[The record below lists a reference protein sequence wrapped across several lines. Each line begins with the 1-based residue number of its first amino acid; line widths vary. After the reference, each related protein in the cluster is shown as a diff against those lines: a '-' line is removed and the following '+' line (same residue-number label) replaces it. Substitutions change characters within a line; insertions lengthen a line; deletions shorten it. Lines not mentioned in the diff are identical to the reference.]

1 MRLDLIKKL
10 DVSDKEVVIH
20 RGLQTY
26 TEALLTFEFDLENI
40 DADFI
45 RNMKTIFSTNS
56 YIEAK
61 TLLPNDAYDI
71 LIRSFHKANEP
82 MRTGRSLLNDASDRS
97 GLEVTPNM
105 FKNHLK
111 HYIYQLIDNH
121 PNKDTLLSGAVNAQT
136 LIEENPVNTSFN
148 WKTIATTF
156 NERSMPQ
163 IKAILNYFGKTH
175 FMPKDF
181 NTLTLEAND
190 HNPIYLN
197 HLSMFLTSKEHT
209 NLSMTAKNV
218 TLRTKEKEEDQ
229 EPTFYYSIN

>member
-1 MRLDLIKKL
+1 IKHTGFNSNYVSSKELDLIMKL
-10 DVSDKEVVIH
+10 DVSNKEAVIH

-26 TEALLTFEFDLENI
+26 MEALLTFEFDLENI

-45 RNMKTIFSTNS
+45 HNMKTIFSTNS

-61 TLLPNDAYDI
+61 TLLPNDAYDM
-71 LIRSFHKANEP
+71 LIRSLHKSNWP

-97 GLEVTPNM
+97 GLEVTPSM

-111 HYIYQLIDNH
+111 NYIYQLIDNH

-156 NERSMPQ
+156 KERSMPQ
-163 IKAILNYFGKTH
+163 IKAILDYFG
-175 FMPKDF
+175 
-181 NTLTLEAND
+181 
-190 HNPIYLN
+190 
-197 HLSMFLTSKEHT
+197 
-209 NLSMTAKNV
+209 
-218 TLRTKEKEEDQ
+218 
-229 EPTFYYSIN
+229 